1 MLFLWATVGL
11 PTAMKEQ
18 IDLGRT
24 KVVTDSFQD
33 RSTVAI
39 LGWRSTR
46 CFEWLGR
53 RRKANLIRRVVI
65 LRKTDLSK
73 ITNKKID
80 LPLAVLGP
88 ERNLESVL
96 SNDIFQSSPKNFL
109 PSLYCCW
116 TRVFIVV
123 GLEYLLGHSFVLL
136 SDTLLQLLMTIKL
149 YIDYVSQPSRAVLT
163 FCLINKLPFQ
173 VIKVNLFKLDVSHLP
188 LSNTRRSL

>member
-116 TRVFIVV
+116 TRVFIRTFFCSSI
-123 GLEYLLGHSFVLL
+123 GHFVAII
-136 SDTLLQLLMTIKL
+136 DDDKAL
-149 YIDYVSQPSRAVLT
+149 Y
-163 FCLINKLPFQ
+163 
-173 VIKVNLFKLDVSHLP
+173 
-188 LSNTRRSL
+188 